1 VLLEISLCLENQVVL
16 FLTLL
21 ELPELPESH
30 ELVLEGKENF
40 L

>member
-1 VLLEISLCLENQVVL
+1 MLHEISLCLENQVVL

-21 ELPELPESH
+21 ELPESH
-30 ELVLEGKENF
+30 ELALEGKENF